1 VATTVKTIA
10 DFLNEFAPLELAEE
24 WDNVGLLLGDDT
36 ASVEKVLTCL
46 TLTEDVADEAVTA
59 GVQLVV
65 SHHPILFRKVQRL
78 TNQSPEGR
86 IVLKLAAAGVAV
98 YSPHTG
104 HDSAAGGINQQLA
117 TRLLLNDI
125 TPIRPRDDEPAS
137 GSGRCGTLAV
147 SMTVPEFLEHV
158 KSSLDI
164 EKLQYASGDGRS
176 IARVGVAC
184 GSAAEFLGDADRR
197 DCDALV
203 TGEARFHALL
213 EARSRGVAMVLL
225 GHYDSERP
233 AMEHMAEVL
242 SQEFPGVNVTAS
254 EQESDPLEWA

>member
-1 VATTVKTIA
+1 MPTTVKTIA

-59 GVQLVV
+59 GVQIVV

-78 TNQSPEGR
+78 TNRTPEGR

-98 YSPHTG
+98 YSPHTS

-117 TRLLLNDI
+117 TQLSLSNLA
-125 TPIRPRDDEPAS
+125 PLRPRDDEPSS
-137 GSGRCGTLAV
+137 GSGRCGTLAE
-147 SMTVPEFLEHV
+147 SMSVPEFLEHV
-158 KSSLDI
+158 KSSLNI
-164 EKLQYASGDGRS
+164 MKLQFARGDGRS
-176 IARVGVAC
+176 ITRVGIAC
-184 GSAAEFLGDADRR
+184 GSAAEFLGDADRK

-242 SQEFPGVNVTAS
+242 SKEFSDISVMASGQET
-254 EQESDPLEWA
+254 DPLEWA